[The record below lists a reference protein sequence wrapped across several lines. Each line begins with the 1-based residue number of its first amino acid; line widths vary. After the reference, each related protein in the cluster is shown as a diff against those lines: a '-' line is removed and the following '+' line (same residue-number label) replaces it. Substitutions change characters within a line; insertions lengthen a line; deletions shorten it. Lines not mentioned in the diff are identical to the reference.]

1 VAEGEEK
8 RMAKTVRINE
18 MMVKS
23 GVTFGTSGAR
33 GLADDMTDRVCY
45 AYTAAFIQYLEE
57 QRELDGRGIVA
68 VGGDLR
74 ASTGRIMKAAARAV
88 LDRGYTPRSCG
99 RLPSPALAHYGI
111 VKGIP
116 TIMVTGSHIPEDRN
130 GIKYTRKRGEI
141 LKQDEAGIRRQ
152 EIDLASNFFDNR
164 GMSTSEQAELAS
176 DSEAVDLYMDRY
188 LRFFPHDA
196 LHGKRIGVYQ
206 HSAVGRELMVAIL
219 SGLGA
224 DVTPLGL
231 SEIFVPVDTEAIRPE
246 DVAAAVRWA
255 EEYEFDTIVSTDGD
269 SDRPLISDENGK
281 WLRGDVAGILCSAFF
296 GADAVATPVSCNS
309 AVEKC
314 GLFRR
319 VYRTRI
325 GSPYVIEGME
335 QALRDGFQRV
345 VGYEA
350 NGGFLLAS
358 DMESSGRSLTALPT
372 RDAVI
377 LHIAILLL
385 SIQKQKT
392 ISQLVFELPH
402 RFTHSNRL
410 KDFPTEKSRARLSE
424 LYIGDEIRDRA
435 NIDAVFGGHF
445 GPVAS
450 MDVTDGLRITFENDE
465 IVHLRPSGNA
475 PEFRCYNEAA
485 TEFRAME
492 MNRICMEI
500 MAGWR

>member
-1 VAEGEEK
+1 MGETARISDMMAQSRVA
-8 RMAKTVRINE
+8 
-18 MMVKS
+18 
-23 GVTFGTSGAR
+23 FGTSGAR
-33 GLADDMTDRVCY
+33 GLADHMTDRVCY

-57 QRELDGRGIVA
+57 QKELDGRGVVA

-74 ASTGRIMKAAARAV
+74 ASTGRIMEAAARAV
-88 LDRGYTPRSCG
+88 LDRGYQPRSCG
-99 RLPSPALAHYGI
+99 RLPSPALAHYGLL
-111 VKGIP
+111 KGIP

-130 GIKYTRKRGEI
+130 GIKYTKREGEI

-152 EIDLASNFFDNR
+152 EIALPPSLFDDR
-164 GMSTSEQAELAS
+164 GMFIAEQAALAPEP
-176 DSEAVDLYMDRY
+176 EAIDLYVDRY
-188 LRFFPHDA
+188 LRFFPPDA

-206 HSAVGRELMVAIL
+206 HSAAGRELMVAIL

-224 DVTPLGL
+224 EVTPLGL

-246 DVAAAVRWA
+246 DVAAARRWA
-255 EEYEFDTIVSTDGD
+255 EDYGFDATVSTDGD

-281 WLRGDVAGILCSAFF
+281 WLRGDVAGILCSAYFR
-296 GADAVATPVSCNS
+296 ADAIATPVSCNS

-319 VYRTRI
+319 IYRTRI
-325 GSPYVIEGME
+325 GSPYVIDGME

-358 DMESSGRSLTALPT
+358 DMESAGRILTALPT

-377 LHIAILLL
+377 VHIAILLL
-385 SIQKQKT
+385 SIQKQKP
-392 ISQLVFELPH
+392 ISQLVFELPQ
-402 RFTHSNRL
+402 RFTYSNRL

-424 LYIGDEIRDRA
+424 LYTGDEIRDRA

-485 TEFRAME
+485 TESRALE

-500 MAGWR
+500 MDGWR

>member
-1 VAEGEEK
+1 MGETARISDMMAQSRVA
-8 RMAKTVRINE
+8 
-18 MMVKS
+18 
-23 GVTFGTSGAR
+23 FGTSGAR
-33 GLADDMTDRVCY
+33 GLADHMTDRVCY
-45 AYTAAFIQYLEE
+45 AYAAAFIQYLEE
-57 QRELDGRGIVA
+57 QKELDGRGVIA

-74 ASTGRIMKAAARAV
+74 ASTGRIMEAAARAV
-88 LDRGYTPRSCG
+88 LDRGYQPRSCG
-99 RLPSPALAHYGI
+99 RLPSPALAYYGLL
-111 VKGIP
+111 KGIP

-130 GIKYTRKRGEI
+130 GIKYTKREGEI

-152 EIDLASNFFDNR
+152 EIALPPAFFDNR
-164 GMSTSEQAELAS
+164 GMFTSEQAALAPEP
-176 DSEAVDLYMDRY
+176 EAMDLYVDRY

-224 DVTPLGL
+224 EVTPLGL

-255 EEYEFDTIVSTDGD
+255 EEHGFDAIVSTDGD

-281 WLRGDVAGILCSAFF
+281 WLRGDVAGILCSAYFR
-296 GADAVATPVSCNS
+296 ADAIATPVSCNS
-309 AVEKC
+309 AVDKC

-358 DMESSGRSLTALPT
+358 DMESAGRILTALPT

-377 LHIAILLL
+377 VHIAILLL
-385 SIQKQKT
+385 SIQKQKP
-392 ISQLVFELPH
+392 ISQLVFELPQ
-402 RFTHSNRL
+402 RFTYSNRL

-424 LYIGDEIRDRA
+424 LYTGDEIRDRA

-445 GPVAS
+445 GPVSS
-450 MDVTDGLRITFENDE
+450 MDTTDGLRITFENHE

-485 TEFRAME
+485 TESRAME

>member
-1 VAEGEEK
+1 MTE
-8 RMAKTVRINE
+8 TIRISD
-18 MMVKS
+18 MMVES
-23 GVTFGTSGAR
+23 GVAFGTSGAR
-33 GLADDMTDRVCY
+33 GLADHMTDRVCY

-57 QRELDGRGIVA
+57 QTELDGRGVIA

-88 LDRGYTPRSCG
+88 ADRGYAPRSCG
-99 RLPSPALAHYGI
+99 RLPAPALANYGL
-111 VKGIP
+111 VKQIP

-130 GIKYTRKRGEI
+130 GIKYTRRKGEI
-141 LKQDEAGIRRQ
+141 LKPDEAGIRQQ
-152 EIDLASNFFDNR
+152 EIALRPGLFDNR
-164 GMSTSEQAELAS
+164 GMFITKQADLVS
-176 DSEAVDLYMDRY
+176 DPEATTLYVDRY

-196 LHGKRIGVYQ
+196 LLGKRIGVYQ
-206 HSAVGRELMVAIL
+206 HSAVGRGVMVDIL
-219 SGLGA
+219 AGLGA

-246 DVAAAVRWA
+246 DVAAARQWSEA
-255 EEYEFDTIVSTDGD
+255 YGFDAIVSTDGD

-281 WLRGDVAGILCSAFF
+281 WLRGDVAGILCSAYFK
-296 GADAVATPVSCNS
+296 ADAVATPVSCNS

-314 GLFRR
+314 GRFRR

-358 DMESSGRSLTALPT
+358 DMESAGRILTALPT

-385 SIQKQKT
+385 SIQRQKT
-392 ISQLVFELPH
+392 IRQLVFELPQ
-402 RFTHSNRL
+402 RFTSSNRL

-424 LYIGDEIRDRA
+424 LYTGNEVRDRA
-435 NIDAVFGGHF
+435 TLEAVFGGHF
-445 GPVAS
+445 GSVAS
-450 MDVTDGLRITFENDE
+450 IDTTDGLRITFENHE
-465 IVHLRPSGNA
+465 VVHLRPSGNA
-475 PEFRCYNEAA
+475 PEFRCYNEAD
-485 TEFRAME
+485 TETRAMN
-492 MNRICMEI
+492 MNQICMEI